1 MGTPTMKVRYAYVH
15 EDVDRHGNVRVYFW
29 RKGQRKVR
37 MREAPGSPEFAET
50 YKRLLG
56 RSEAGELA
64 TPDAGRSDTLRWLC
78 TQYFASAE
86 FRRLDPQT
94 QRTRQGILEHILA
107 EPVAPG
113 ARETFS
119 GFPVGRLSSK
129 AVSVLRDRKAELPGS
144 ADNRVKAM
152 RRLFAWAKEQE
163 LVTSNPALDVRYVSG
178 TTTGHHTWSI
188 DEVEQFEAHH
198 PIGTKARLALSL
210 LLYTGVRRSDVVL
223 LGRQHVRDGWLKFT
237 QQKGR
242 NRRPITVEI
251 PVLDV
256 LKDVLD
262 RSPTGDLTF
271 LVTEYGRPFAVAGFG
286 NKFRQWCDE
295 AELSQCSAHGLRKAG
310 ATIAA
315 ENGATSHQLMSIF
328 GWLTLQQA
336 ERYTRGAER
345 KRLAGE
351 AMNLLVRPKK

>member
-1 MGTPTMKVRYAYVH
+1 
-15 EDVDRHGNVRVYFW
+15 
-29 RKGQRKVR
+29 
-37 MREAPGSPEFAET
+37 
-50 YKRLLG
+50 
-56 RSEAGELA
+56 
-64 TPDAGRSDTLRWLC
+64 
-78 TQYFASAE
+78 
-86 FRRLDPQT
+86 
-94 QRTRQGILEHILA
+94 
-107 EPVAPG
+107 
-113 ARETFS
+113 
-119 GFPVGRLSSK
+119 
-129 AVSVLRDRKAELPGS
+129 
-144 ADNRVKAM
+144 M